1 MNRIRT
7 LARLSAFAAI
17 SFIAF
22 VTLSPIGLRP
32 VVTGIHTEHLFA
44 FAIVGALFGVGY
56 PRHLLIAATLVIALA
71 AGLEAL
77 QNLAPGRHGR
87 LIDMDMKI
95 AGTVIGFAL
104 AAIWNAV
111 QKRRQSAFSAEAP

>member
-7 LARLSAFAAI
+7 SARLSAFAAI
-17 SFIAF
+17 SLIAF

-44 FAIVGALFGVGY
+44 FAIVGVLFGVGY
-56 PRHLLIAATLVIALA
+56 PRHLLIAATLVIASA

-77 QNLAPGRHGR
+77 QNLAPG
-87 LIDMDMKI
+87 
-95 AGTVIGFAL
+95 
-104 AAIWNAV
+104 
-111 QKRRQSAFSAEAP
+111 AFSVAHREHLFVIVTLARLLSKRAGHCGGLRAWACNCGEC